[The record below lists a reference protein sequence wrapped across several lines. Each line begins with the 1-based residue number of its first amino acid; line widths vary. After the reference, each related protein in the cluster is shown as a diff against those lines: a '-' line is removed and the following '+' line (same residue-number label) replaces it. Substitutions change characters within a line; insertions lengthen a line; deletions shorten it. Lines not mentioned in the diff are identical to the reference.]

1 MLNSSIQL
9 ISTDR
14 DSPSK
19 RTHSIRLRKR
29 FANFQIPKCRTCE
42 VFVGNSTAPLFG
54 NRRVWHRPR
63 QPPRFW
69 IVFAF
74 KRGLNC
80 NTMASEV
87 PSSSSSE
94 IQAAAAAA
102 AAAESEASV
111 AQQNWELVN
120 EIKPVDQIYRYNA
133 EDQRIIRNT
142 RPWTRDPHY
151 FKDVKISA
159 LALLKMVIHARSGG
173 NLEIMGLM
181 QGKIE
186 DRSMIVMD
194 SFALPVEGTET
205 RVNAQAQAYEYMTT
219 FTEAC
224 QEVGRE
230 DLVIGWYHSHPGYG
244 CWLSGIDVSTQSLNQ
259 QFQEPFVAVV
269 IDPVRT
275 ISAGKVDIGAFRTYP
290 RGFQPSDEAPSEY
303 QSVPLNK
310 IEDFGVHCKQYYS
323 LEVSYFKSSLDT
335 KMLEA
340 LWNTYWVNTLAS
352 NALLSNS
359 AYMSSQIVD
368 LSKKLNQVNRKNLT
382 SDKLSKCVKDGA
394 KVGHEIMH
402 GLMCHALKNALFAAK
417 GVDGVDNLV
426 EMAENQNGADVSM
439 EE

>member
-1 MLNSSIQL
+1 M
-9 ISTDR
+9 D
-14 DSPSK
+14 P
-19 RTHSIRLRKR
+19 
-29 FANFQIPKCRTCE
+29 FQI
-42 VFVGNSTAPLFG
+42 
-54 NRRVWHRPR
+54 
-63 QPPRFW
+63 QP
-69 IVFAF
+69 A
-74 KRGLNC
+74 
-80 NTMASEV
+80 MAEEA
-87 PSSSSSE
+87 PSSSNPPSE
-94 IQAAAAAA
+94 SDAATALK
-102 AAAESEASV
+102 
-111 AQQNWELVN
+111 NWEFTNSVTT
-120 EIKPVDQIYRYNA
+120 VDGVYKYDA
-133 EDQRIIRNT
+133 EEQRIIRNT

-186 DRSMIVMD
+186 DRSMIIMD

-219 FTEAC
+219 FTDAC
-224 QEVGRE
+224 QEVGRQ

-269 IDPVRT
+269 IDPIRT

-290 RGFQPSDEAPSEY
+290 KGFQPADEAPSEY

-323 LEVSYFKSSLDT
+323 LEVSYFKSVLDT
-335 KMLEA
+335 KLLEA

-352 NALLSNS
+352 NALVSNS
-359 AYMSSQIVD
+359 AYLSSQIVD
-368 LSKKLNQVNRKNLT
+368 LSKKLQQVNKSNLT
-382 SDKLSKCVKDGA
+382 TEKLTTCVKDST
-394 KVGHEIMH
+394 KVGQEIMH
-402 GLMCHALKNALFAAK
+402 GLMCHTLKNALFSATEKKKERKGGAEAK
-417 GVDGVDNLV
+417 EAEENLV
-426 EMAENQNGADVSM
+426 DMSENPGDVSM

>member
-1 MLNSSIQL
+1 
-9 ISTDR
+9 
-14 DSPSK
+14 
-19 RTHSIRLRKR
+19 
-29 FANFQIPKCRTCE
+29 
-42 VFVGNSTAPLFG
+42 
-54 NRRVWHRPR
+54 
-63 QPPRFW
+63 
-69 IVFAF
+69 
-74 KRGLNC
+74 
-80 NTMASEV
+80 MASEV